1 MAVHLA
7 AVVVSTAVAPLVAAV
22 SPKVVVH
29 PAATVM
35 VTQPPIAMAILA
47 ASIVLQEE
55 RTGRQMNGSSSMMIA
70 TGSLVS
76 ALATEV
82 GNVLPHKHRKY
93 AKHMETA
100 TVPLDLL
107 DKEARA
113 GSARLTATIT
123 QETRISNTTETVLGL
138 IAIATVTDR
147 GTAQPS
153 EPRTCVHQ
161 RGAIVGSATSRDTT
175 GNQTHDSSSTRTVS
189 GTTATATV
197 MGRITALQRE
207 REKYPD
213 VEAIV
218 LAKAPSPAR
227 TVW

>member
-7 AVVVSTAVAPLVAAV
+7 AVVVSTAVAPLVAADTH
-22 SPKVVVH
+22 KVVVH

-55 RTGRQMNGSSSMMIA
+55 RTGHQMNGSSLMMIV

-82 GNVLPHKHRKY
+82 GNVPPHKHRKY
-93 AKHMETA
+93 AKHMETD
-100 TVPLDLL
+100 TVLLDLL

-123 QETRISNTTETVLGL
+123 QETRISSTTGTVLGL
-138 IAIATVTDR
+138 TAIVIVTDR
-147 GTAQPS
+147 LTARPS
-153 EPRTCVHQ
+153 VPRTCVHQ
-161 RGAIVGSATSRDTT
+161 RGGIVGSAASRDTT
-175 GNQTHDSSSTRTVS
+175 GNRTHDSSSTRTAS

-197 MGRITALQRE
+197 TGRITAPQRE
-207 REKYPD
+207 REKYPG

-218 LAKAPSPAR
+218 PAKAPSPVR
-227 TVW
+227 TAW